1 MTGYNW
7 GSLLLHWCFETCET
21 VALSRL
27 ATPTLS
33 LTGTR
38 LSYTCFTLGT
48 AHAMVSHAR
57 CHFHLR
63 WKRIN
68 AWNHPLL
75 ARGEPSRL
83 PHNPLRVTTSKI
95 GMDPWP
101 LVVSEHVEVWDFSRD
116 AFFFSILF
124 CYQSIPLG
132 WQGFQITNLD
142 AFYPL
147 FTKPYSPTQT
157 KRLDFF
163 FFSNRNLNKNRPVA
177 HVVRGT
183 LQWWYE
189 YWCLVVTTPEHRLG
203 KSSLNAYRGVT
214 LYCFIRI
221 RKKEIHV
228 I

>member
-7 GSLLLHWCFETCET
+7 GSLLLHWFSETCET
-21 VALSRL
+21 VSLSRL

-116 AFFFSILF
+116 AFFLF
-124 CYQSIPLG
+124 YLVLLSVYTAGLTGFPDYQSWRILSVIYKALQSNP
-132 WQGFQITNLD
+132 N
-142 AFYPL
+142 
-147 FTKPYSPTQT
+147 QT
-157 KRLDFF
+157 SRLFF
-163 FFSNRNLNKNRPVA
+163 FKPQPEWKQASGSCCPRDFTVM
-177 HVVRGT
+177 VRI
-183 LQWWYE
+183 
-189 YWCLVVTTPEHRLG
+189 LV
-203 KSSLNAYRGVT
+203 SSCYYTWA
-214 LYCFIRI
+214 
-221 RKKEIHV
+221 
-228 I
+228 